1 MKKSFTI
8 LVDPPY
14 PCKKRVS
21 PQPQSRRGSRFI
33 FPNHKK
39 PPRTSTFAAVCE
51 MFRIAAPAAHHIFP
65 LMDPLPPLAEQ
76 LLGAE
81 INKIPHTL
89 VCGILVREAGLEP
102 ARPEWTLEPE
112 SSESANSTTR
122 AFAVFRLLRYI
133 ITDPRACQADFSFLR
148 LFFAFFL
155 PRNAALPRAPLH
167 EPHISCREGTDNEPV
182 RSRIHAHSVDL
193 DEEISKIGSLLA
205 KTADF
210 GRGTRT

>member
-1 MKKSFTI
+1 
-8 LVDPPY
+8 
-14 PCKKRVS
+14 
-21 PQPQSRRGSRFI
+21 
-33 FPNHKK
+33 
-39 PPRTSTFAAVCE
+39 

-65 LMDPLPPLAEQ
+65 LMAPLPPLAEQ

-133 ITDPRACQADFSFLR
+133 ITDSPACQADFSFLR

-155 PRNAALPRAPLH
+155 PRNAALPRTPLH

-193 DEEISKIGSLLA
+193 DEETSKIGSLLA

>member
-1 MKKSFTI
+1 MSIRHTRAKNEYPRSLKAAGTLVLFSQTI
-8 LVDPPY
+8 
-14 PCKKRVS
+14 KNRREH
-21 PQPQSRRGSRFI
+21 QRSRRCVKCSGSLHQQRI
-33 FPNHKK
+33 
-39 PPRTSTFAAVCE
+39 TSSLLW
-51 MFRIAAPAAHHIFP
+51 I
-65 LMDPLPPLAEQ
+65 LSPPLAEQ

-122 AFAVFRLLRYI
+122 ASAVFRLLRYI
-133 ITDPRACQADFSFLR
+133 ITDPPACQADFSFLR
-148 LFFAFFL
+148 LFFVFFL

-193 DEEISKIGSLLA
+193 DEELSKIGSLLA

>member
-1 MKKSFTI
+1 MTCFAFKIVVLRIKNPPFSRQKI
-8 LVDPPY
+8 WRQNGDKNLV
-14 PCKKRVS
+14 
-21 PQPQSRRGSRFI
+21 SRFSNAEKPEFLI
-33 FPNHKK
+33 KK
-39 PPRTSTFAAVCE
+39 NSSNSE
-51 MFRIAAPAAHHIFP
+51 
-65 LMDPLPPLAEQ
+65 ES
-76 LLGAE
+76 E
-81 INKIPHTL
+81 E
-89 VCGILVREAGLEP
+89 LVREAGLEP

-133 ITDPRACQADFSFLR
+133 ITDSPACQADFSFLR
-148 LFFAFFL
+148 LFFALFL
-155 PRNAALPRAPLH
+155 PRNVALPRAPLH

>member
-1 MKKSFTI
+1 MNSCSASEKDVRLTCFAFKIVVLRIKNPPFSQQKI
-8 LVDPPY
+8 WRQNGDKNLV
-14 PCKKRVS
+14 
-21 PQPQSRRGSRFI
+21 SRFSNAEKTEFLI
-33 FPNHKK
+33 KK
-39 PPRTSTFAAVCE
+39 NSSNSE
-51 MFRIAAPAAHHIFP
+51 
-65 LMDPLPPLAEQ
+65 ES
-76 LLGAE
+76 E
-81 INKIPHTL
+81 E
-89 VCGILVREAGLEP
+89 LVREAGLEP

-133 ITDPRACQADFSFLR
+133 ITDPPACQADFSFLR

>member
-1 MKKSFTI
+1 MNSCSASEKDVRLTCFAFKIVVLRIKNPPFSRQKI
-8 LVDPPY
+8 WRQNGGKNLV
-14 PCKKRVS
+14 
-21 PQPQSRRGSRFI
+21 SRFSNAEKTEFLI
-33 FPNHKK
+33 KK
-39 PPRTSTFAAVCE
+39 NSSNSE
-51 MFRIAAPAAHHIFP
+51 
-65 LMDPLPPLAEQ
+65 ES
-76 LLGAE
+76 E
-81 INKIPHTL
+81 E
-89 VCGILVREAGLEP
+89 LVREAGLEP

-133 ITDPRACQADFSFLR
+133 ITDPPACQADFSFLR

-155 PRNAALPRAPLH
+155 PRNAALPRTPLH
-167 EPHISCREGTDNEPV
+167 EPHISCKEGTDNEPV

>member
-1 MKKSFTI
+1 M
-8 LVDPPY
+8 
-14 PCKKRVS
+14 
-21 PQPQSRRGSRFI
+21 
-33 FPNHKK
+33 
-39 PPRTSTFAAVCE
+39 
-51 MFRIAAPAAHHIFP
+51 
-65 LMDPLPPLAEQ
+65 
-76 LLGAE
+76 
-81 INKIPHTL
+81 
-89 VCGILVREAGLEP
+89 VREAGLEP

-133 ITDPRACQADFSFLR
+133 ITDPPACQADFSFLR
-148 LFFAFFL
+148 LFFVFFL
-155 PRNAALPRAPLH
+155 PWNAALPRAPLH

>member
-1 MKKSFTI
+1 MNSCSASEKDVRLTCFAFKIVVLRIKNPPFSQQKI
-8 LVDPPY
+8 WRQNGGKNLV
-14 PCKKRVS
+14 
-21 PQPQSRRGSRFI
+21 SRFSNAEKTEFLI
-33 FPNHKK
+33 KK
-39 PPRTSTFAAVCE
+39 NSSNSE
-51 MFRIAAPAAHHIFP
+51 
-65 LMDPLPPLAEQ
+65 ES
-76 LLGAE
+76 E
-81 INKIPHTL
+81 E
-89 VCGILVREAGLEP
+89 LVREAGLEP

-133 ITDPRACQADFSFLR
+133 ITDPPACQADFSFLR

>member
-1 MKKSFTI
+1 M
-8 LVDPPY
+8 
-14 PCKKRVS
+14 
-21 PQPQSRRGSRFI
+21 
-33 FPNHKK
+33 
-39 PPRTSTFAAVCE
+39 
-51 MFRIAAPAAHHIFP
+51 
-65 LMDPLPPLAEQ
+65 
-76 LLGAE
+76 
-81 INKIPHTL
+81 
-89 VCGILVREAGLEP
+89 REAGLEP

-133 ITDPRACQADFSFLR
+133 ITDSPACQADFSFFR

-155 PRNAALPRAPLH
+155 PRNAALPRTPPH

>member
-1 MKKSFTI
+1 M
-8 LVDPPY
+8 
-14 PCKKRVS
+14 
-21 PQPQSRRGSRFI
+21 
-33 FPNHKK
+33 
-39 PPRTSTFAAVCE
+39 
-51 MFRIAAPAAHHIFP
+51 
-65 LMDPLPPLAEQ
+65 
-76 LLGAE
+76 
-81 INKIPHTL
+81 
-89 VCGILVREAGLEP
+89 REAGLEP

-133 ITDPRACQADFSFLR
+133 ITDPAACQADFSFLR

-193 DEEISKIGSLLA
+193 DERINKIGSLLA

>member
-1 MKKSFTI
+1 MSIRHTRAKNEYPRSLKAAGTLVLFSQTI
-8 LVDPPY
+8 
-14 PCKKRVS
+14 KNRREH
-21 PQPQSRRGSRFI
+21 QRSRRCVKRSGSLHRQRI
-33 FPNHKK
+33 
-39 PPRTSTFAAVCE
+39 TSSLLW
-51 MFRIAAPAAHHIFP
+51 I
-65 LMDPLPPLAEQ
+65 LSPPLAEQ

-122 AFAVFRLLRYI
+122 ASAVFRLLRYI
-133 ITDPRACQADFSFLR
+133 ITDPPACQADFSFLR

-155 PRNAALPRAPLH
+155 PRNAALPRTPLH

-205 KTADF
+205 RTADF

>member
-1 MKKSFTI
+1 MNSCSASEKDVRLTCFAFKIVVLRIKNPPFSRQKI
-8 LVDPPY
+8 WRQNGDKNLV
-14 PCKKRVS
+14 
-21 PQPQSRRGSRFI
+21 SRFSNAEKTEFLI
-33 FPNHKK
+33 KK
-39 PPRTSTFAAVCE
+39 NSSNSE
-51 MFRIAAPAAHHIFP
+51 
-65 LMDPLPPLAEQ
+65 ES
-76 LLGAE
+76 E
-81 INKIPHTL
+81 E
-89 VCGILVREAGLEP
+89 LVREAGLEP

-133 ITDPRACQADFSFLR
+133 ITDPPACQADFSFLR

-167 EPHISCREGTDNEPV
+167 KPHISCREGTDNEPV